1 MLAAAFT
8 SSKLINA
15 EYSHTSKPRSL
26 KFAYG
31 LFHRLGHHYHLHRW
45 SMWQKVIKSSIT
57 YVNLLIIWTKEMN
70 KVRLAYYFWACS
82 SSSLQ
87 NPRFSKLMNCLVIWT
102 QCTVDLLLLSG
113 IRIQSWQSRGD
124 TKALGQSIYS
134 SCICYT
140 SVIIF
145 SNIFFVHEL
154 YATLSTNRKLPCFLW
169 PWM

>member
-1 MLAAAFT
+1 MIQFIMFNV
-8 SSKLINA
+8 S
-15 EYSHTSKPRSL
+15 
-26 KFAYG
+26 
-31 LFHRLGHHYHLHRW
+31 
-45 SMWQKVIKSSIT
+45 SSIYFLKVDQCGIFT
-57 YVNLLIIWTKEMN
+57 HLETEIFEVCLRTFSPTRTSLSSSPMINVTKSNQKFNHVHYLLIIWTKEMN

-102 QCTVDLLLLSG
+102 QCTIDLLLLSG

-154 YATLSTNRKLPCFLW
+154 YVALSTNMKLL
-169 PWM
+169 